1 MLDTVTDGIPVYMH
15 LVYGLWCDPS
25 LIFCV
30 MSGIP
35 VRKYMC
41 VGVVLRY
48 GGGILCLAN
57 CVSLLILAS
66 G

>member
-15 LVYGLWCDPS
+15 SVYGLWCDPP

-35 VRKYMC
+35 VSKYTC
-41 VGVVLRY
+41 VAVVFRY
-48 GGGILCLAN
+48 GGGILYLAT
-57 CVSLLILAS
+57 CVSLLILAP